1 MADYVVP
8 HATKG
13 SVKTSVKGSVKGSVK
28 SEHVRVIQ
36 GTNAVAEQ
44 KQAAIARRNVESQ
57 WSLV

>member
-13 SVKTSVKGSVKGSVK
+13 SVKTSVKGSVK